1 MKERSRGSSFIRHQ
15 VRVKLEGFK
24 PEKLISQAMAKRI
37 TIRQISYKDETEV
50 CFTVTDDGYQTL
62 RKMAGSKYRLTV
74 LQERGTVPAAKG
86 LKKKKMMIVGVAIF
100 VMFFI
105 AQSFFVREVRIVGN
119 QKISESEIRQCIEEE
134 GLYEGALKRFD
145 CDSIERKLFKQFDEI
160 VWARVAYEGNFVQV
174 EISES
179 KQVKTAEI
187 SRKPCHIVAEQDCY
201 IERILSYTGRPVVA
215 KDDFVK
221 KGQILIT
228 GILPIDH
235 SSYQLEEK
243 DSPNHYVHASGKIT
257 ARVPYYFSFFM
268 EEGSTEEEANAHLRL
283 WISENIPEKAQILNK
298 SLNFDKKKNIIRV
311 YGTIETRQL
320 VGKEQ
325 EISIAKEKR
334 RTEKNNH

>member
-1 MKERSRGSSFIRHQ
+1 MKERSRESSFIRHQ
-15 VRVKLEGFK
+15 VRIRLEGFK
-24 PEKLISQAMAKRI
+24 PEKLISRAMAKGI
-37 TIRQISYKDETEV
+37 TIKQINYKDETEV
-50 CFTVTDDGYQTL
+50 CFTVTHEGYQSL

-74 LQERGTVPAAKG
+74 LQERGTAPIAKG
-86 LKKKKMMIVGVAIF
+86 LRTKKMMIAGIAIF

-119 QKISESEIRQCIEEE
+119 QNIPESEIRKCIEAE
-134 GLYEGALKRFD
+134 GLYEGALKQFD
-145 CDSIERKLFKQFDEI
+145 CDAIERKLFKEFDEI

-179 KQVKTAEI
+179 KQIEAEEI
-187 SRKPCHIVAEQDCY
+187 RKKPCHIVAEQDCY
-201 IERILSYTGRPVVA
+201 IERILAYSGRTVVA

-221 KGQILIT
+221 KGEILIT

-235 SSYQLEEK
+235 SSYQLGEK
-243 DSPNHYVHASGKIT
+243 DSPNHYVHAAGKIT
-257 ARVPYYFSFFM
+257 ARVPYYFSFYM
-268 EEGSTEEEANAHLRL
+268 EKESTEEEANAHLRL
-283 WISENIPEKAQILNK
+283 WISENIPKKAQILNK

-311 YGTIETRQL
+311 YGTIETRQQ

-334 RTEKNNH
+334 RTEKDTH